1 MNLRSTYQLILIA
14 LLGTLLGACAPS
26 MRPPATS
33 SIDRQAQT
41 LIDAGKPAAAVEL
54 YLKAARKAQPP
65 LRQQLQ
71 MRAARQLIDDQQF
84 DRARSILDSI
94 DPQGLSAENLAR
106 KALLE
111 ARLELALRQPEA
123 ALNAL
128 PADISG
134 LPDTLTA
141 DILQMRAKAA
151 DAAGMP
157 LDAARARLD
166 RQPLLQGQNASD
178 NLHALWSLL
187 TQASPDQLQT
197 WQQSAQREDVKA
209 WLALALIAKN
219 TAPQMQ
225 ALKQALDAWKTQ
237 YPSQQQTAT
246 PIIEELNT
254 QWQAFRTYP
263 SQIAVLL
270 PLSGPFGPVARTIL
284 NGIMSA
290 YYAHQDPAHPVAL
303 HVYDTGTQP
312 ANLLSLYA
320 QAVSNGAQFVI
331 GPLDRNQVNRLADSG
346 IVTVPTLALNYVNN
360 PTGATLPDNFYEFGL
375 SPGNEAEQVAE
386 KASLDGHLKA
396 VVLVPH
402 NDWGSRVAKAFR
414 QRFEQLGGQVLA
426 VGRYKG
432 SASDFSPA
440 IVGALNID
448 SSNARAHAVSRT
460 IRRAVKFDARRRQD
474 VDMIFIA
481 GDPRQARL
489 LMPQIDF
496 HHGTGLPVYSIA
508 DAFSGTPDPVA
519 DRDLDGL
526 VFCDAPLL
534 VDDTGKPATAR
545 AAMLQNFPNSSR
557 RYPRLF
563 GLGVDSF
570 NVIPY
575 LKRLAGQGWARYDG
589 LSGALHMVDGHRL
602 ERQLLWAQFS
612 QGVPQ
617 LQGTP
622 TTSADNTSDSGQSNG
637 SAQ

>member
-1 MNLRSTYQLILIA
+1 MNLRFVRHLILTV
-14 LLGTLLGACAPS
+14 LLGTLLAACAPAT
-26 MRPPATS
+26 RPPATS
-33 SIDRQAQT
+33 SIDQQAQT
-41 LIDAGKPAAAVEL
+41 LIDAGKPAAAAEL
-54 YLKAARKAQPP
+54 YLQAARKAQSP

-71 MRAARQLIDDQQF
+71 MRAAGQLIDDQQY

-94 DPQGLSAENLAR
+94 DPQGLSPEDLAR
-106 KALLE
+106 KALLN

-128 PADISG
+128 PADTTG
-134 LPDTLTA
+134 LPDMLAA
-141 DILQMRAKAA
+141 DILQLRAKAA
-151 DAAGMP
+151 AAAGMT

-166 RQPLLQGQNASD
+166 RQPLLQGQDATD
-178 NLHALWSLL
+178 NLHALWTLL
-187 TQASPDQLQT
+187 MQATPSQLQG
-197 WQQSAQREDVKA
+197 WQQTAQREDLTA
-209 WLALALIAKN
+209 WLALALIAKE
-219 TAPQMQ
+219 TSPQMQ
-225 ALKQALDAWKTQ
+225 ALNQALDAWKAQ
-237 YPSQQQTAT
+237 YPGQQQAAA

-254 QWQAFRTYP
+254 QWQAFQTYP
-263 SQIAVLL
+263 AQIAVLL
-270 PLSGPFGPVARTIL
+270 PLSGPFSPVARTIL
-284 NGIMSA
+284 DGIMNA
-290 YYAHQDPAHPVAL
+290 YYAHQNPAHPVTL
-303 HVYDTGTQP
+303 HVYDTGAQP
-312 ANLLSLYA
+312 ASLLSLYA

-331 GPLDRNQVNRLADSG
+331 GPLDRNQVSRLAASG
-346 IVTVPTLALNYVNN
+346 IVSVPTLALNYVNN
-360 PTGATLPDNFYEFGL
+360 PTATLPDHFYEFGL
-375 SPGNEAEQVAE
+375 SPGNEAEQAAE

-402 NDWGSRVAKAFR
+402 NDWGSRVSEAFKR
-414 QRFEQLGGQVLA
+414 RFRELGGQVLA
-426 VGRYKG
+426 VGNYKG
-432 SASDFSPA
+432 NASDFSPA
-440 IVGALNID
+440 IVSALNID
-448 SSNARAHAVSRT
+448 SSNARARAVSRT

-508 DAFSGTPDPVA
+508 DAFSGTPDAVA

-534 VDDTGKPATAR
+534 LTDTGKPAAAR
-545 AAMLQNFPNSSR
+545 AAMLQNFPNASR
-557 RYPRLF
+557 RYPRLY

-575 LKRLAGQGWARYDG
+575 LKRLAGQGWARYEG

-617 LQGTP
+617 LLGSPTTP
-622 TTSADNTSDSGQSNG
+622 TDNASDSGQNNG